1 MYEQVMK
8 RILTR
13 LEELL
18 KRCDHLHMLVVMK
31 ERESECSFR
40 REKYSGVV
48 QASNFQG
55 RQVHHHHRISQ
66 ATVHF
71 ISRLIIKPPPTT
83 TEIMSFLF
91 GGGRPQ
97 PSSAEK
103 IAAVE
108 AEIEM
113 VSDMY
118 NRYCSDE
125 PLHESIPR
133 Y

>member
-1 MYEQVMK
+1 MK
-8 RILTR
+8 RILTK
-13 LEELL
+13 LEMLL
-18 KRCDHLHMLVVMK
+18 GRCDHVHMLVVMK

-66 ATVHF
+66 ATAHST
-71 ISRLIIKPPPTT
+71 SRLTVKKNPPTH